1 MCYANITKDI
11 KLILC
16 LKEIKQYKHKL
27 VTQRTSNQVEFS
39 GYYDSFISH
48 IKFIVKTFFDSLG
61 NTFSF
66 LFNKNKYNFVFKKT

>member
-11 KLILC
+11 KFILC
-16 LKEIKQYKHKL
+16 LKEIKQHKHKL

-48 IKFIVKTFFDSLG
+48 IKFIVKTFFD
-61 NTFSF
+61 TFSF